1 MDYSYN
7 PVYEYHID
15 LNTMN
20 LYTEMV
26 KECVLN
32 NTDLPLS
39 DDPKFQERNRFV
51 KDLYNV
57 LIDFNSSGIN
67 PCFKKVSI

>member
-15 LNTMN
+15 TSTMN

-26 KECVLN
+26 KESILN
-32 NTDLPLS
+32 NADLPLS
-39 DDPKFQERNRFV
+39 DDPKFHERNRFV
-51 KDLYNV
+51 KDLHNV
-57 LIDFNSSGIN
+57 LTDFKSSGIN
-67 PCFKKVSI
+67 PYFKKVSI

>member
-15 LNTMN
+15 SRTMN

-39 DDPKFQERNRFV
+39 DDPKFHERNRFV

-57 LIDFNSSGIN
+57 LIDFKSSGII
-67 PCFKKVSI
+67 PSFKKVSI